1 MFDIKERVEKRIVSL
16 GKQIEKDEGTIKLA
30 ESLGMGEDGVI
41 VDLKFKNNV
50 LRRHRATLEDMLRE
64 TYGSEDDQ
72 S

>member
-16 GKQIEKDEGTIKLA
+16 GKQIEKDENTIKLA
-30 ESLGMGEDGVI
+30 ESLGMGEDRFI
-41 VDLKFKNNV
+41 VDLKLKNNT
-50 LRRHRATLEDMLRE
+50 LRRHRAILEDMLYE